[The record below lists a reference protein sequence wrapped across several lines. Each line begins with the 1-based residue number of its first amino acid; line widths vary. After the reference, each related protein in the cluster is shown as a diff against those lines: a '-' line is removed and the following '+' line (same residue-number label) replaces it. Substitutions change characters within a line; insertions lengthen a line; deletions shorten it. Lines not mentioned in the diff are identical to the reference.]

1 MGNDVRLLMSMKEV
15 EEPFE
20 TKQVGSSA
28 MAYKRN
34 PMRSERMC
42 GLARFVM
49 SLVDNAAHTHAT
61 QWFERTLDDSANRR
75 LSLPEAFLGT
85 EAVLRLAANV
95 SRGMQVWP
103 RVIEK
108 HVQQGERRRN
118 FFFWGFNF

>member
-1 MGNDVRLLMSMKEV
+1 
-15 EEPFE
+15 
-20 TKQVGSSA
+20 

-42 GLARFVM
+42 GLARYVI
-49 SLVDNAAHTHAT
+49 SLTDNAAQTHAT
-61 QWFERTLDDSANRR
+61 QWFERTLDDSSNRR

-103 RVIEK
+103 RVIAK
-108 HVQQGERRRN
+108 HVQSEVSCIRIRVLFGRSIDPTRA
-118 FFFWGFNF
+118 